1 MASQEV
7 VESFRGNDTSP
18 LPDIYDDL
26 TGGSSGPHVGSPN
39 PQVWQELDQSF
50 GSATGSFRRA
60 ATGTLLAPPISG
72 QARYAK
78 LPFNTL
84 NHTAGVTVFEARL
97 VPGMAMTVRFD
108 AFGSDYQTGI
118 DVALNGSGTIE
129 WDFNP
134 IHTFTGAA
142 PGALATLR
150 IEVESST
157 VRFYVDGVLKH
168 TKSGGVAYSTGI
180 DSVQLEMPGY
190 YTAHGRPV
198 GVMALALDALKIKTE
213 AVSGSLLPPTEAEQP
228 EATDD
233 PDFRVLFSDTFGT
246 LRALH
251 GSHGETGPL
260 GMSEWAEF
268 AIRDNVSEYEE
279 IVASGNWTRT
289 DGDGLFVEGV
299 DRGEFVE
306 ASTAANV
313 SLTAE
318 GGGEATTKL
327 PCVLECRLFSRGL
340 ISLGLKRSPTF
351 TDPYFNGYS
360 FFLHLHNNGSARLGA
375 WDENYPLDIPFAAPP
390 PTATDG
396 VLCRLEV
403 WPDHVRAYANGSLV
417 GYIEVDVAERV
428 NNLSGECVV
437 IGAAIQRSAWDY
449 SVEPGRA
456 VFVGVTPAGSSVRLT
471 NLFKLSGVQDSAGP
485 LPAIPPNT
493 EDGSLPPVPGPD
505 NEPSRT
511 DNYASFWTNFNA
523 TYEVP

>member
-1 MASQEV
+1 MASKELT
-7 VESFRGNDTSP
+7 EDFRGTDP
-18 LPDIYDDL
+18 GVYDDL
-26 TGGSSGPHVGSPN
+26 TGTASGPAVGLTLGS
-39 PQVWQELDQSF
+39 QAWQEFDESF
-50 GSATGSFRRA
+50 SDVAGAFRCT
-60 ATGTLLAPPISG
+60 ATGTTVAPPPPG
-72 QARYAK
+72 QGRYAK
-78 LPFNTL
+78 LTL
-84 NHTAGVTVFEARL
+84 SGLSHTADVTTFEARV
-97 VPGMAMTVRFD
+97 VPGMAMTGQLDSGFEQ
-108 AFGSDYQTGI
+108 FGLSVTLTGE
-118 DVALNGSGTIE
+118 GTVE
-129 WDFNP
+129 WNFAA
-134 IHTFTGAA
+134 IHTFTGTA
-142 PGALATLR
+142 PGALVTLR
-150 IEVESST
+150 VEIT
-157 VRFYVDGVLKH
+157 NTQARFYVDGVLKY
-168 TKSGGVAYSTGI
+168 TRASGVAYSASI
-180 DSVQLEMPGY
+180 DSVQLEMPGAY
-190 YTAHGRPV
+190 HAHGRSV
-198 GVMALALDALKIKTE
+198 GVAALALDALKIKTE

-260 GMSEWAEF
+260 GMSEWAEA
-268 AIRDNVSEYEE
+268 AIRDNVFEYEE

-299 DRGEFVE
+299 DRGEFIE
-306 ASTAANV
+306 SSASA
-313 SLTAE
+313 SLDFVT
-318 GGGEATTKL
+318 GGGPDGGATTKL

-340 ISLGLKRSPTF
+340 FFIYLKRSPT
-351 TDPYFNGYS
+351 YS
-360 FFLHLHNNGSARLGA
+360 DVYYAAYGFYLHLHNDGTLKLAALGE
-375 WDENYPLDIPFAAPP
+375 DNTVNLPFAAPP

-428 NNLSGECVV
+428 NNPSGECV
-437 IGAAIQRSAWDY
+437 ITAAGISRSAFDY

-511 DNYASFWTNFNA
+511 DNYTSFWTNFNA

>member
-1 MASQEV
+1 MASKELT
-7 VESFRGNDTSP
+7 EDFRGTDP
-18 LPDIYDDL
+18 GVYDDL
-26 TGGSSGPHVGSPN
+26 TGTASGPAVGLTLGS
-39 PQVWQELDQSF
+39 QAWQEFDESF
-50 GSATGSFRRA
+50 NDVAGAFRCT
-60 ATGTLLAPPISG
+60 ATGTTVAPPPPG
-72 QARYAK
+72 QGRYAK
-78 LPFNTL
+78 LTFSGL
-84 NHTAGVTVFEARL
+84 SHTADVTTFEARV
-97 VPGMAMTVRFD
+97 VPGMAMTGQLDSGFEQ
-108 AFGSDYQTGI
+108 FGLSVTLAG
-118 DVALNGSGTIE
+118 GGTVE
-129 WDFNP
+129 WNFAA

-142 PGALATLR
+142 PGALVTLR
-150 IEVESST
+150 VEIT
-157 VRFYVDGVLKH
+157 NTQARFYVDGVLKY
-168 TKSGGVAYSTGI
+168 TRASGVAYSAPI
-180 DSVQLEMPGY
+180 DSVQLEMPGAY
-190 YTAHGRPV
+190 HAHGRSV
-198 GVMALALDALKIKTE
+198 GVAALALDALKIKTE

-260 GMSEWAEF
+260 GMSEWAEI
-268 AIRDNVSEYEE
+268 AIRDNVFEYEE

-360 FFLHLHNNGSARLGA
+360 FFLHLHNNGSARLGD
-375 WDENYPLDIPFAAPP
+375 WDGNHPLDIPFAAPP

-417 GYIEVDVAERV
+417 GYIEIDVAERV

-437 IGAAIQRSAWDY
+437 VGASIQRSAWDY

-456 VFVGVTPAGSSVRLT
+456 VFAGVTPAGSSVRLT

-511 DNYASFWTNFNA
+511 DNYTSFWTNFNA